1 MTKSDFDEQS
11 RIQFDIS
18 RRTSF
23 FMRSVGFALFVC
35 VTQLDAALV
44 ASWYDTGARL
54 TAAAGKS
61 SAPPVPR
68 ASAVTAAPAA
78 SSLLF
83 EEGKK
88 AVMQREKTQ
97 RMLKVRM
104 LTAEGAAA
112 SRERALTQR
121 MLKVLILKAE
131 GAAAS
136 RERALTQ
143 RMLKVLILKAEGLA
157 CVSRHDV
164 MQAAC
169 EARLKRKASAADD
182 KASPAPAGFAWGGTF

>member
-1 MTKSDFDEQS
+1 MTKSDFDEQP

-131 GAAAS
+131 G
-136 RERALTQ
+136 
-143 RMLKVLILKAEGLA
+143 LA